1 MQNDL
6 FDGIEVPKAEVAHA
20 IRQGISKGK
29 NVQKYRR
36 KKSMTKKLSIFGS
49 VAAAAVLASGL
60 VIAPIGNVLA
70 QVPYIGDYYQK
81 LQLPIGEEIASEQL
95 LTEINDSVTNNG
107 VTMTITSA
115 FYDGHFL
122 GITFK
127 ASGESL
133 TGQVGG
139 DNAPES
145 GYTFDLFTQ
154 GDDTD
159 GFSGTMAPLVK
170 EGDDYIGA
178 IIFNNDQVKNL
189 TTLPITFT
197 YITGVFGEWA
207 FNVPIEEL
215 PSKILTLQQTSTSN
229 NQDYVVQFS
238 DAMINKASVIVNF
251 DIQKQAGVEGEKL
264 LFRSKVKT
272 KNGYASLTSEGNRS
286 IVIEKGI
293 DTEKIILEPYF
304 KIGKKEINLTPIE
317 IDLKYDVLSRAV
329 P

>member
-20 IRQGISKGK
+20 IQQGITKGK
-29 NVQKYRR
+29 NVQNVR
-36 KKSMTKKLSIFGS
+36 KNKSITKKLSIFGS

-70 QVPYIGDYYQK
+70 QVPFIGDYYKK
-81 LQLPIGEEIASEQL
+81 LQMPIGEEMASEQL
-95 LTEINDSVTNNG
+95 ITEFNESVTNNG

-127 ASGESL
+127 ASGENL
-133 TGQVGG
+133 TGQIGG

-159 GFSGTMAPLVK
+159 GFGGTMAPLVK
-170 EGDDYIGA
+170 EDDAYIGA
-178 IIFNNDQVKNL
+178 IIFNNDQVKDL
-189 TTLPITFT
+189 TVLPITFT
-197 YITGVFGEWA
+197 YITGVFGEWN
-207 FNVPIEEL
+207 FNVPIEVL

-229 NQDYVVQFS
+229 NQDYAVHFT
-238 DAMINKASVIVNF
+238 DAVINKASVIVNF
-251 DIQKQAGVEGEKL
+251 DIQKQVGIEGEQL
-264 LFRSKVKT
+264 LFRSKVKS
-272 KNGYASLTSEGNRS
+272 KNGYASLRSESGNS
-286 IVIEKGI
+286 IVLEKGI

-304 KIGKKEINLTPIE
+304 KIDKKEINLTPIE
-317 IDLKYDVLSRAV
+317 IDLK
-329 P
+329 